1 MSRAA
6 IEHPLF
12 EQLIAFRTIYPRHTI
27 SYNGMQ
33 WKYHISGKGKQ
44 ALLLLPGGLGSG
56 EAFFAHFMELA
67 SRYTVI
73 APYYGKAEHIDEL
86 TDGLIAIMEHESI
99 DTFHVLGQSFGGLVA
114 QALLSKVPHR
124 IDRIILS
131 HTTTASPDPT
141 AASSLKRIVRIR
153 NLMRV
158 VKMVPRSMLITV
170 SRNKI
175 QKHFRSMPPEETP
188 FWQWYFGE
196 LIQNQ
201 SKQELLAIY
210 RCMLNLDSK
219 PLPPVSSVF
228 DQSNM
233 LIIDSPADASF
244 SEEERN
250 AVRTQ
255 FPDADFLRFKHAGH
269 LSIIT
274 DRKPYMK
281 EIRKF
286 LIS

>member
-1 MSRAA
+1 MPRAA

-12 EQLIAFRTIYPRHTI
+12 EQLIAFRTTYPKQTI
-27 SYNGMQ
+27 LYDGLQ
-33 WKYHISGKGKQ
+33 WRYHISGKGKP

-56 EAFFAHFMELA
+56 EAFFAHFMELS

-73 APYYGKAEHIDEL
+73 APYYGKAEDIEVL
-86 TDGLIAIMEHESI
+86 ADGIIAIMAHENI
-99 DTFHVLGQSFGGLVA
+99 ELFHVLGQSFGGLVA

-131 HTTTASPDPT
+131 HTTTASPDP
-141 AASSLKRIVRIR
+141 AAVPSQKRIVRIR
-153 NLMRV
+153 NLIRI
-158 VKMVPRSMLITV
+158 VKMVPRSMFITV

-175 QKHFRSMPPEETP
+175 QKHFRSMPAEDVP
-188 FWQWYFGE
+188 FWQWYFEE
-196 LIQNQ
+196 LIRSQT
-201 SKQELLAIY
+201 KQELLAIY
-210 RCMLNLDSK
+210 QCMLNLDAK
-219 PLPPVSSVF
+219 PVPSASPVF

-244 SEEERN
+244 SEEERD
-250 AVRTQ
+250 AVRSQ

-269 LSIIT
+269 LSMIT
-274 DRKPYMK
+274 ERKLYMK